1 MDHRI
6 LVAVCCVI
14 FVLLIVNVIM
24 NTKVYFVYS
33 TGLGTILLMGTL
45 IAGVI
50 LLIVRSIR

>member
-6 LVAVCCVI
+6 LVAVCFVI

-33 TGLGTILLMGTL
+33 TGLGTILLMCTL

-50 LLIVRSIR
+50 LLIIRSIR

>member
-6 LVAVCCVI
+6 LVAVCFVI

-50 LLIVRSIR
+50 LLIIRSIR